1 MWLHHSTLFL
11 HPGAQPGVPPTEG
24 FLPALEAQC
33 YHHDGLMGI
42 GVEESYNI
50 EWVCLTIAYPDGWS
64 IIFIHIYP
72 DIHYSDDKHPEFIT
86 IYPDSISIQMKIQCL
101 VLGIMQTLNL
111 YPDVLIH
118 DMCWRHFNSRDPA
131 SPHTFTHC
139 GGMVKIYIQIT
150 GQLWQSNY
158 LMGVSSQYKM
168 V

>member
-1 MWLHHSTLFL
+1 
-11 HPGAQPGVPPTEG
+11 
-24 FLPALEAQC
+24 
-33 YHHDGLMGI
+33 
-42 GVEESYNI
+42 
-50 EWVCLTIAYPDGWS
+50 VCLTIAYPDGWS
-64 IIFIHIYP
+64 IIFIYIYP
-72 DIHYSDDKHPEFIT
+72 DIHYSDDEHPEFIN

-118 DMCWRHFNSRDPA
+118 DMCWRHFNSRAPA
-131 SPHTFTHC
+131 SPHTFSHC
-139 GGMVKIYIQIT
+139 GGMAKIYIQMT